1 MQLYPDENHGLHGV
15 AKHQHETMEAFLDEV
30 FGPLEDF
37 FKDDYYL
44 AAANLLKDLETEDC
58 YIC

>member
-1 MQLYPDENHGLHGV
+1 
-15 AKHQHETMEAFLDEV
+15 MEAFLDDV

-44 AAANLLKDLETEDC
+44 AAANLMKDMESEDC

>member
-1 MQLYPDENHGLHGV
+1 
-15 AKHQHETMEAFLDEV
+15 MEAFLDDT

-44 AAANLLKDLETEDC
+44 AAANLLKSLQGRQDEGGTC
-58 YIC
+58 YLCK